1 MSCSILLF
9 LWNTTIGLLS
19 NTLRNSGLICSM
31 CQIFLTIYDMFGSV
45 QLYVNTSGML
55 FLLLIFSLFCKSSFC
70 SVKSYS
76 NCLHYI
82 SIPKDIIG
90 EVNCKICVGS
100 SFSQISFI
108 NPFSLTDFIESFSP
122 FLNFWVQALKF
133 YTYFICNYRSLNGFR
148 RVLKNHASSGVDL
161 NVIHIN
167 SFHATNLF
175 W

>member
-1 MSCSILLF
+1 MLYYKSRFLPSHFSNFFFATFWYFVNWPPMSCSILLF

-108 NPFSLTDFIESFSP
+108 NPFSLTDFIEKFFSFFE
-122 FLNFWVQALKF
+122 FLSTGFNILYIF
-133 YTYFICNYRSLNGFR
+133 YM
-148 RVLKNHASSGVDL
+148 
-161 NVIHIN
+161 
-167 SFHATNLF
+167 
-175 W
+175 